1 MNNLT
6 FGFIGLGLIGGSVA
20 RHLKKLDRGYT
31 LIAYNRSINSLNEA
45 KKDGIIDIICTEIND
60 EFSKCDYI
68 FLCTPVE
75 YNAIYLAKLKPI
87 IKDTCLITDVGSVK
101 THIHNEV
108 KRLGLESN
116 FIGGHPMAGSEKTGY
131 INSTDHLLE
140 NAYYAITPTAKST
153 PDKVEEYRQLV
164 SDMGALPIV
173 IDYKEHDY
181 VVASISHLPHVIASS
196 LVTTIK
202 HSDNKQE
209 TMKLLA
215 AGGFKDITRI
225 ASSSPEMWQQICL
238 TNTDNI
244 VKVLDNFSNNL
255 NSFKNIIANREE
267 QSIYDR
273 FEESRDYRNSI
284 NDNKRGPIDKTYFLY
299 CDIIDEE
306 GAIATI
312 ATILATNHI
321 SIKNI
326 GIVHNREFEEAVL
339 RIEFYDSDS
348 VLLAKEVLI
357 RHKYTIY

>member
-1 MNNLT
+1 MNDLT

-60 EFSKCDYI
+60 EFGKCDYI

-108 KRLGLESN
+108 IRLGLESN

-131 INSTDHLLE
+131 INSSDHLLE

-181 VVASISHLPHVIASS
+181 VVASISHLPHVIASC
-196 LVTTIK
+196 LVATIK

-284 NDNKRGPIDKTYFLY
+284 NDNKRGPIDITYFLY

>member
-108 KRLGLESN
+108 IRLGLESN

-131 INSTDHLLE
+131 INSSDHLLE
-140 NAYYAITPTAKST
+140 NAYYAITPTAKSS

-267 QSIYDR
+267 QSIYER

>member
-1 MNNLT
+1 MNDLT

-45 KKDGIIDIICTEIND
+45 KKDGVIDIICTEIND

-75 YNAIYLAKLKPI
+75 YNAIYLAKLKPL

-108 KRLGLESN
+108 IRLGLESN

-131 INSTDHLLE
+131 VNSSDHLLE

-153 PDKVEEYRQLV
+153 PAKVEEYRQLV

-244 VKVLDNFSNNL
+244 VKVLDNFINSL
-255 NSFKNIIANREE
+255 NSFKNIIANKEE

-284 NDNKRGPIDKTYFLY
+284 NDNRRGPIDKTYFLY

-312 ATILATNHI
+312 ATILATSHI

>member
-1 MNNLT
+1 MNDLT

-60 EFSKCDYI
+60 EFGKCDYI

-108 KRLGLESN
+108 IRLGLESN

-131 INSTDHLLE
+131 INSSDHLLE

>member
-1 MNNLT
+1 MNDLT

-60 EFSKCDYI
+60 EFGKCDYI

-108 KRLGLESN
+108 IRLGLESN

-131 INSTDHLLE
+131 INSSDHLLE

-181 VVASISHLPHVIASS
+181 VVASISHLPHVIASC
-196 LVTTIK
+196 LVATIK

>member
-108 KRLGLESN
+108 IRLGLESN

-131 INSTDHLLE
+131 INSSDHLLE

-267 QSIYDR
+267 QSIYER

>member
-1 MNNLT
+1 MNDLT

-45 KKDGIIDIICTEIND
+45 KKDGVIDIICTEIND
-60 EFSKCDYI
+60 EFNKCDYI

-75 YNAIYLAKLKPI
+75 YNAIYLAKLKPL

-108 KRLGLESN
+108 IRLGLESN

-131 INSTDHLLE
+131 VNSSDHLLE

-153 PDKVEEYRQLV
+153 PAKVEEYRQLV

-244 VKVLDNFSNNL
+244 VKVLDNFINSL
-255 NSFKNIIANREE
+255 NSFKNIIANKEE

-284 NDNKRGPIDKTYFLY
+284 NDNRRGPIDKTYFLY

-312 ATILATNHI
+312 ATILATSHI

>member
-1 MNNLT
+1 
-6 FGFIGLGLIGGSVA
+6 
-20 RHLKKLDRGYT
+20 
-31 LIAYNRSINSLNEA
+31 
-45 KKDGIIDIICTEIND
+45 
-60 EFSKCDYI
+60 
-68 FLCTPVE
+68 
-75 YNAIYLAKLKPI
+75 
-87 IKDTCLITDVGSVK
+87 
-101 THIHNEV
+101 
-108 KRLGLESN
+108 
-116 FIGGHPMAGSEKTGY
+116 
-131 INSTDHLLE
+131 
-140 NAYYAITPTAKST
+140 
-153 PDKVEEYRQLV
+153 
-164 SDMGALPIV
+164 
-173 IDYKEHDY
+173 
-181 VVASISHLPHVIASS
+181 
-196 LVTTIK
+196 
-202 HSDNKQE
+202 
-209 TMKLLA
+209 MKLLA

>member
-60 EFSKCDYI
+60 EFSKCEYI

-108 KRLGLESN
+108 IRLGLESN

>member
-108 KRLGLESN
+108 IRLGLESN

-131 INSTDHLLE
+131 INSSDHLLE